1 MTLLTKSSATGSS
14 YSATHAKRFNA
25 VAVEYQNSLSKE
37 EPTEEE
43 IEEQWQLLSVL
54 PGAHFPAR
62 ASQAGKGKQQ
72 KTKKRRKSQASE
84 SQSSEED
91 GSDSNTVDDEGS
103 EELSNQ
109 LNGDK
114 KLLRIMLNI
123 AYMR

>member
-72 KTKKRRKSQASE
+72 KKKRRKSQASE